1 MWTKNNFLY
10 EKSVVWEWGL
20 AMSFQQ
26 AKMLLYMGLIK
37 KVDEVVNMC

>member
-10 EKSVVWEWGL
+10 EKSVVWEWAL

-26 AKMLLYMGLIK
+26 AKRFFYMDLIK
-37 KVDEVVNMC
+37 KVDKVVNMC